1 MRIEHIGIQIED
13 PAAMGDWYVKHLGF
27 VIKRS
32 ADAPV
37 PVRFIADLGGQMM
50 LEIYRN
56 PKARMPDYRSLDP
69 LLFHIAFT
77 CDEVDKT
84 IDRLVTAGAILYSDS
99 EITPGGDTIAF
110 LRDPWGLPIQLV
122 NRKQSM
128 I

>member
-1 MRIEHIGIQIED
+1 MQIEHLGIQVED

-37 PVRFIADLGGQMM
+37 PVRFIADLGGKMM

-56 PKARMPDYRSLDP
+56 PKAKMPDYRNLDP
-69 LLFHIAFT
+69 LLFHIAYT
-77 CDEVDKT
+77 CADVDKT
-84 IDRLVTAGAILYSDS
+84 IDRLVIAGATLHSDS

-122 NRKQSM
+122 KRQQSM
-128 I
+128 T